1 MTFGAAGV
9 ELGPVGEV
17 LGGVVGAVV
26 ASPPGVAFEV
36 AALVEVAVVELLGG
50 SRLRVDQQAL
60 QQCPSRR
67 RHGGID
73 DYIGVAGVQVQL
85 SGLHS
90 ECGAGFRACRAARH
104 LNTVWPSTTGGRVG
118 VV

>member
-1 MTFGAAGV
+1 MVFCLGVLAQVALPCLPVEVEDDLRGAEGV

-17 LGGVVGAVV
+17 LGGVVWAVV
-26 ASPPGVAFEV
+26 ASPPGVACEV

-50 SRLRVDQQAL
+50 GRLHVDQQAL

-73 DYIGVAGVQVQL
+73 DYIGVAGVQV
-85 SGLHS
+85 H
-90 ECGAGFRACRAARH
+90 
-104 LNTVWPSTTGGRVG
+104 
-118 VV
+118 